1 MTKHKNNITKAHNS
15 LLETKIS
22 KISMPAPLPF
32 SDITVCSKGAQKS
45 AIYWLALFMKGL

>member
-15 LLETKIS
+15 LLET